1 MDPDREPLHLSRE
14 LNLTTDQQAQIKPLL
29 VNQQEKM
36 QALTQDQFL
45 SQEDR
50 HTKAQSITEDTHSKI
65 EALLSDEQKQK
76 FEAMRQR
83 MHRGPSGSP
92 ESAPQ
97 E

>member
-1 MDPDREPLHLSRE
+1 MNPDRELQHLTRE
-14 LNLTTDQQAQIKPLL
+14 LNLTSDQQAQIKPLL
-29 VNQQEKM
+29 LNQQEKM
-36 QALTQDQFL
+36 QTLFQDQSL

-50 HTKAQSITEDTHSKI
+50 HTKAQSIAEDTHSKI

-76 FEAMRQR
+76 FEAMQQR